1 MTVSNTYI
9 PEDTKVQVHNKQIEG
24 FIEGEFLHVSPN
36 KITLRLSAFSASI
49 PHLIERLNTAVYVKV
64 EAGLDSKG
72 ERLTYLD
79 QDGAYRLTD
88 YNTLYDVGNIPV
100 VTFTFTK

>member
-1 MTVSNTYI
+1 MTALNTYT

-24 FIEGEFLHVSPN
+24 FIEGEFLQVSPD

-64 EAGLDSKG
+64 ETGLVSKF
-72 ERLTYLD
+72 ERIIYLD

-88 YNTLYDVGNIPV
+88 YNTVYNVEDVPV
-100 VTFTFTK
+100 ATFIFTK

>member
-1 MTVSNTYI
+1 MTILNTYT

-24 FIEGEFLHVSPN
+24 FIEGEFLQVSRD

-49 PHLIERLNTAVYVKV
+49 PHLIERHNTAVYVKV
-64 EAGLDSKG
+64 EAGLVSKG

-79 QDGAYRLTD
+79 QNGAYRLTD
-88 YNTLYDVGNIPV
+88 YNTVYNVKGIPV